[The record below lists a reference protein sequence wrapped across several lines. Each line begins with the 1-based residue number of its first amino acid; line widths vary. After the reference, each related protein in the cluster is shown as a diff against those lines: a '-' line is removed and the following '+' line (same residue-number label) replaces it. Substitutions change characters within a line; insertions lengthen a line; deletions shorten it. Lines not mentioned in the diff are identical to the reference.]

1 MHGYLRFVL
10 VTLLLSTM
18 AGRTVGS
25 KNSCKSTRKQ
35 STTQQRLQ
43 SKKCQETKE
52 KNAELKRNK
61 NKAKFMK
68 SLFRPG
74 GQNTVAD
81 TTDNSDE
88 PDPSSNPADN
98 IERNDCENNDNDGEY
113 TVVVVNHPTPTVI
126 NPPNIEPNLDYDEDE
141 AAKKESDDSLDGKQ
155 PGIQQT
161 YVEAVQK
168 RVQTEVSKDFKGI
181 KWLVPHLEKNEW
193 WIRKDKSPAI
203 IRMLNA
209 GDDDLNLKRGHQ
221 AYYRDVFVWLPD
233 IRWPDNV
240 KRTFVPCCP
249 NCKTND
255 RVGPHCFRNNH
266 SGRLIV
272 GLEETYYCIT
282 RRYKCSACEEVAQQA
297 KAQVEAFAKD
307 KNLKVDVEVDDESSY
322 TFMGWDQRV
331 LPLLPYGKG
340 NKFPAFL
347 TWRAGVDKQIVKMLR
362 PLHEGGM
369 RPERVSDLLLELHS
383 LKFDEDRLE
392 HENEIKRTKS
402 TFTTAGS
409 CSHLGDF
416 GDKLKYRGTVPTG
429 QYLGHVY
436 KKYHSSISEHL
447 EKEVKKRGAETIH
460 WDVSYKEAK
469 HLCRYR
475 GRPVYKGLVTGLN
488 SIGEV
493 RFQFHIYTDSHEQMT
508 GALQAFKRTTAS
520 LGLPDVKLF
529 FTDNPAGDQG
539 YFMDMLPSLE
549 EQQNKFD
556 ALCAGESASTA
567 ATSTNEKPFYD
578 FDSLKIRYPKK
589 DEIDKVVTAMMV
601 DMGEKKIV
609 GNRIHGC

>member
-81 TTDNSDE
+81 TTDNNDE

-113 TVVVVNHPTPTVI
+113 TVVVVNNPTPTVI

-193 WIRKDKSPAI
+193 WIRKDKSHTI

-209 GDDDLNLKRGHQ
+209 RDDDLNLKRGHQ
-221 AYYRDVFVWLPD
+221 AYYRDIFVWLPD

-249 NCKTND
+249 NCKTDD
-255 RVGPHCFRNNH
+255 RVGPHCFRDNH

-272 GLEETYYCIT
+272 GLEETCYCIT
-282 RRYKCSACEEVAQQA
+282 RRYKCSAC
-297 KAQVEAFAKD
+297 
-307 KNLKVDVEVDDESSY
+307 
-322 TFMGWDQRV
+322 
-331 LPLLPYGKG
+331 
-340 NKFPAFL
+340 
-347 TWRAGVDKQIVKMLR
+347 
-362 PLHEGGM
+362 
-369 RPERVSDLLLELHS
+369 
-383 LKFDEDRLE
+383 
-392 HENEIKRTKS
+392 
-402 TFTTAGS
+402 
-409 CSHLGDF
+409 
-416 GDKLKYRGTVPTG
+416 
-429 QYLGHVY
+429 
-436 KKYHSSISEHL
+436 
-447 EKEVKKRGAETIH
+447 
-460 WDVSYKEAK
+460 
-469 HLCRYR
+469 
-475 GRPVYKGLVTGLN
+475 
-488 SIGEV
+488 GE
-493 RFQFHIYTDSHEQMT
+493 
-508 GALQAFKRTTAS
+508 
-520 LGLPDVKLF
+520 
-529 FTDNPAGDQG
+529 
-539 YFMDMLPSLE
+539 
-549 EQQNKFD
+549 
-556 ALCAGESASTA
+556 
-567 ATSTNEKPFYD
+567 
-578 FDSLKIRYPKK
+578 
-589 DEIDKVVTAMMV
+589 
-601 DMGEKKIV
+601 
-609 GNRIHGC
+609 